1 MAIQVTSRIQDFIN
15 QLLIWR
21 LKHISDKRFIIFLSI
36 IIGVFAGLSAVLI
49 KNTVHLISYLLT
61 FQFSDKYQNYLLL
74 AYPMIGILI
83 VIVLLKYI
91 LQKKA
96 EPEIPNVLYAISRRK
111 GEMKPS
117 NIYTTIAASTLTVGF
132 GGSVGL
138 EGPSVT
144 TGATIGSTIAQLLR
158 LSYKQTILLIGCASA
173 AAIASLF
180 KAPITGVVF
189 ALEIFMLDLTMASIV
204 PLLVSSATGALASYL
219 FYGQDVIYDFQLLL
233 KFRISEI
240 PYFIIL
246 GILTGLFAMYFTNI
260 QFYFKRV
267 FKNLKHWTSRL
278 LVGGIILG
286 ILIFFMPSLFGEGY
300 ASVNSCLKGD
310 YSYLFE
316 HSLFYSFKDNIYA
329 VILMFLAI
337 VLFKS
342 IATAV
347 TFSAGGIGGIFAP
360 VLFLGANTGFLLAKI
375 FEVAGIK
382 LSASNFALVGMAG
395 LLSGV
400 MYAPL
405 TGIFLIAEITN
416 GYELIFP
423 LMIVSTI
430 SYAINRSFYQHSIYT
445 RNLAKRGNLM
455 THNKDK
461 TILSMM
467 QVENYLEKNFKTVHP
482 DDSLRK
488 LTEVISKSNRNIYP
502 VIDSND
508 NFQGIVFLD
517 HIKHLI
523 FKPDLYDT
531 TFVKDLSFVPSVVVD
546 PEDSMEE
553 VVNKFQNT
561 GNFNI
566 PVIKDN
572 KYLGF
577 VSRANILSAY
587 RKKLNYFSE
596 E

>member
-1 MAIQVTSRIQDFIN
+1 MVVQQTSKFQDLIN
-15 QLLIWR
+15 QMLIWR
-21 LKHISDKRFIIFLSI
+21 LKHVSDRRFIIFLSI
-36 IIGVFAGLSAVLI
+36 IIGALAGLSAVLL
-49 KNTVHLISYLLT
+49 KNSVHLISYLLSIPL
-61 FQFSDKYQNYLLL
+61 SDKYQNYLLL
-74 AYPMIGILI
+74 AYPMVGILI
-83 VIVLLKYI
+83 VIILLKYI
-91 LQKKA
+91 LRKKA
-96 EPEIPNVLYAISRRK
+96 EPEIPNVLYAISKREGK
-111 GEMKPS
+111 MKPH

-144 TGATIGSTIAQLLR
+144 TGATIGSAIAQLLR

-189 ALEIFMLDLTMASIV
+189 ALEIFMLDLTMASV
-204 PLLVSSATGALASYL
+204 LPLLVASATGALASYL

-233 KFRISEI
+233 KFRINEI

-246 GILTGLFAMYFTNI
+246 GILTGLFSMYFTNI
-260 QFYFKRV
+260 QFYFRRI
-267 FKNLKHWTSRL
+267 FKKINHWYIRL

-286 ILIFFMPSLFGEGY
+286 TLLFFMPSLFGEGY

-316 HSLFYSFKDNIYA
+316 HSLFYSFKDNIYS

-360 VLFLGANTGFLLAKI
+360 VLFLGANTGFLLAKV
-375 FEVAGIK
+375 FEVIGVK

-395 LLSGV
+395 LISGV

-430 SYAINRSFYQHSIYT
+430 SYAINRSFYPHSIYT
-445 RNLAKRGNLM
+445 RKLAKGGNLM

-461 TILSMM
+461 TVLSMM
-467 QVENYLEKNFKTVHP
+467 QVETYLEKNFRTVYP
-482 DDSLRK
+482 DDSLRR

-502 VIDSND
+502 VIDIEG
-508 NFQGIVFLD
+508 NFLGMVFLD

-531 TFVKDLSFVPSVVVD
+531 TFVKDLSFVPSVVVN
-546 PEDSMEE
+546 PEDTMEE

-561 GNFNI
+561 GNFNL
-566 PVIKDN
+566 PVVKDN

-577 VSRANILSAY
+577 VSRANVLSAY

>member
-1 MAIQVTSRIQDFIN
+1 MSIPVTSKVQNSIN

-21 LKHISDKRFIIFLSI
+21 LKHISDKHFIIYISI
-36 IIGVFAGLSAVLI
+36 LIGLLAGLSAVLI

-61 FQFSDKYQNYLLL
+61 FSFYDKYQNYLLL

-83 VIVLLKYI
+83 VAILLRYVI
-91 LQKKA
+91 RKKP
-96 EPEIPNVLYAISRRK
+96 EPEIPNVLYAISRREGK
-111 GEMKPS
+111 MKPS
-117 NIYTTIAASTLTVGF
+117 NIYTTIISSTLTVGF

-144 TGATIGSTIAQLLR
+144 TGATIGSSLAQTLR

-233 KFRISEI
+233 KFKISEI
-240 PYFIIL
+240 PYFLIL
-246 GILTGLFAMYFTNI
+246 GVLTGIFSLYFTSI
-260 QFYFKRV
+260 QLFFRKNFKKIKTWPV
-267 FKNLKHWTSRL
+267 RL
-278 LVGGIILG
+278 VVGGIILG
-286 ILIFFMPSLFGEGY
+286 ILIFFLPSLFGEGY
-300 ASVNSCLKGD
+300 TSVNSCLKGD
-310 YSYLFE
+310 YTYLFE
-316 HSLFYSFKDNIYA
+316 HSLFYSFRDNIYA
-329 VILMFLAI
+329 VILMFFAI

-360 VLFLGANTGFLLAKI
+360 VLFLGANTGFLMAKL
-375 FEVAGIK
+375 FEVAGVK
-382 LSASNFALVGMAG
+382 LPASNYALVGMAG

-430 SYAINRSFYQHSIYT
+430 SYAINRSFHPYSIYT
-445 RNLAKRGNLM
+445 RQLAQSGNLI

-461 TILSMM
+461 AILSMM
-467 QVENYLEKNFKTVHP
+467 QVENHIEKNFKTIHP
-482 DDSLRK
+482 EDSLRQ
-488 LTEVISKSNRNIYP
+488 LTQTISKSNRNIYP
-502 VIDSND
+502 VVDKD
-508 NFQGIVFLD
+508 EKFLGIVFLD

-531 TFVKDLSFVPSVVVD
+531 TFVRDLSFMPSVVIT
-546 PEDSMEE
+546 PEDTMED
-553 VVNKFQNT
+553 VVNKFQT
-561 GNFNI
+561 SGNFNI
-566 PVIKDN
+566 VVVKDN

-577 VSRANILSAY
+577 VSRANIFSAY

>member
-1 MAIQVTSRIQDFIN
+1 MPIQLPSNIQNFISR
-15 QLLIWR
+15 LLIWR
-21 LKHISDKRFIIFLSI
+21 LKHIDDKQFVIFLSI
-36 IIGVFAGLSAVLI
+36 IVGILAGLTAVLI
-49 KNTVHLISYLLT
+49 KNTVHLIQYLLT
-61 FQFSDKYQNYLLL
+61 FHFPEAYHNYFLL
-74 AYPMIGILI
+74 AYPMMGILL
-83 VIVLLKYI
+83 VIILLKFVFR
-91 LQKKA
+91 KKPEA
-96 EPEIPNVLYAISRRK
+96 EISDVLYSISRNEGK
-111 GEMKPS
+111 MKPH
-117 NIYTTIAASTLTVGF
+117 NIYTTIISSSLTVGF

-144 TGATIGSTIAQLLR
+144 TGASIGSTLAHILR
-158 LSYKQTILLIGCASA
+158 LNHKQIILLIGCASA

-233 KFRISEI
+233 KFKIYDI
-240 PYFIIL
+240 PYFLLL
-246 GILTGLFAMYFTNI
+246 GIITGLFSIYFAYI
-260 QFYFKRV
+260 QKHTQSF
-267 FKNLKHWTSRL
+267 FKNIRSWILK
-278 LVGGIILG
+278 LVTGGIILG

-300 ASVNSCLKGD
+300 SSINSCLKGD
-310 YSYLFE
+310 YGYLFE
-316 HSLFYSFKDNIYA
+316 HSLFYAFRDNLYA

-337 VLFKS
+337 VVFKS
-342 IATAV
+342 IATSI
-347 TFSAGGIGGIFAP
+347 TFEAGGIGGIFGP
-360 VLFLGANTGFLLAKI
+360 VLFLGANTGFLFAKT
-375 FEVAGIK
+375 FELSGIK
-382 LSASNFALVGMAG
+382 LPASNYALVGMAG
-395 LLSGV
+395 LISGV

-430 SYAINRSFYQHSIYT
+430 SYAINRSFNPHSIFT
-445 RNLAKRGNLM
+445 RKLAESGDLI

-461 TILSMM
+461 TVLSMM
-467 QVENYLEKNFKTVHP
+467 RVDNYIEKNFRTVYP
-482 DDSLRK
+482 EDSLRK

-502 VIDSND
+502 VIDSQN

-523 FKPDLYDT
+523 FKPELYDS
-531 TFVKDLSFVPSVVVD
+531 TFVKDLLFMPSVLVN

-553 VVNKFQNT
+553 VVKKFQST

-566 PVIKDN
+566 PVVKDN
-572 KYLGF
+572 KYIGF
-577 VSRANILSAY
+577 VSRANIFSAY